1 MAIARERPYASRKA
15 WGFGVGQSLAIILGY
30 ALNAVGTILM
40 VRYGLPYSLPILG
53 LLHKALTER
62 EATQEDRRHMLGA
75 VGIVL
80 LILGTLLQIVSV
92 VLR

>member
-1 MAIARERPYASRKA
+1 M
-15 WGFGVGQSLAIILGY
+15 GQTVAIILGY
-30 ALNAVGTILM
+30 ALNAIGTILM

-53 LLHKALTER
+53 LLRKALTEK
-62 EATQEDRRHMLGA
+62 EATEEDRRHMKGA
-75 VGIVL
+75 IGIVL

>member
-1 MAIARERPYASRKA
+1 MGTMA
-15 WGFGVGQSLAIILGY
+15 GL

-53 LLHKALTER
+53 LLRKALTEK
-62 EATQEDRRHMLGA
+62 EVSEDERRHMMGA
-75 VGIVL
+75 VGFVL
-80 LILGTLLQIVSV
+80 LVLGTMLQIVSV

>member
-1 MAIARERPYASRKA
+1 MGPTIAI
-15 WGFGVGQSLAIILGY
+15 VLGY
-30 ALNAVGTILM
+30 ALNAIGTILM

-53 LLHKALTER
+53 LLRKALTER

-75 VGIVL
+75 LGIVL